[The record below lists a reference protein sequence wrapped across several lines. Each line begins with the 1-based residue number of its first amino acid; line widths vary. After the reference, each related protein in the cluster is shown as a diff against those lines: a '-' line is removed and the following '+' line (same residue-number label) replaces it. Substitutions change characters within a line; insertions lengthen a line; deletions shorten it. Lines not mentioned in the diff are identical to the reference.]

1 MPGRLLHCPA
11 TLTSIPCRLLPLCA
25 GTPLSGALQD
35 RTQAFMTTNTLS
47 ALAEPLD
54 AVAPRPRIGE
64 LLVQAGKLSARD
76 LERALSAQQEM
87 GGMLG
92 RVLVRLGLVSDTDVA
107 RALSSQLDIPL
118 LPADGFPDLMPEVE
132 GILPEFL
139 HTNAVYPLYLEDG
152 QLHVAMAVP
161 QDAFVV
167 KALHLATGY
176 TIRPHLALESEIEKA
191 LAEPVEEAPE
201 DEDDGFGDGQDGG
214 DFVEHL
220 KDLASEAPVIRL
232 VNTIIGRVIDLR
244 ASDIH
249 LEPFDDGLHV
259 RYRVDGVIHP
269 GELVPP
275 RLSAAVNSRVKLL
288 AHLDIAERRLPQ
300 DGRIKTRVKGREL
313 DLRVSTVPTVHGES
327 VVMRVLDRASVRLE
341 LEKMGFEKDTL
352 ERFNA
357 LLARPHGILLVTGP
371 TGSGKTTTL
380 YAALAKIDA
389 SAQKI
394 ITVEDPVEYQLEG
407 INQIQVHSQINLTFA
422 NALRSI
428 LRQDPDI
435 IMIGEMRD
443 GETAQIAVQSALTG
457 HLVLSTLHTNTAAG
471 AVIRMQDM
479 GVEPYL
485 ITSAVNGVLAQRLVR
500 TLCGHCKEAYE
511 PGPEV
516 RSSTGLSR
524 FCAAT
529 QPIYRAVGCEHCR
542 QSGYRG
548 RTGIHELLV
557 LDEPMRRAII
567 EGRDANILNGI
578 AAQSGMLSLYED
590 GLRKVAAG
598 HTTLDELARVTQDQ
612 SDA

>member
-1 MPGRLLHCPA
+1 
-11 TLTSIPCRLLPLCA
+11 
-25 GTPLSGALQD
+25 
-35 RTQAFMTTNTLS
+35 MTTNTNS
-47 ALAEPLD
+47 FVADALAPD
-54 AVAPRPRIGE
+54 ATARMRIGE

-76 LERALSAQQEM
+76 LERAISAQQEM

-92 RVLVRLGLVSDTDVA
+92 RVLVRLGLVSDADVA
-107 RALSSQLDIPL
+107 GVLSVQLSIPL
-118 LPADGFPDLMPEVE
+118 VPADGFPDLMPEVQ
-132 GILPEFL
+132 GLLPEFL
-139 HTNAVYPLYLEDG
+139 QANVVYPLRLEDG
-152 QLHVAMAVP
+152 QLHMAMAVP

-167 KALHLATGY
+167 KALRLATGY
-176 TIRPHLALESEIEKA
+176 SIHPHLALESDIEKA
-191 LAEPVEEAPE
+191 LAEPVEESE
-201 DEDDGFGDGQDGG
+201 DDENDGFGDGSDGG

-232 VNTIIGRVIDLR
+232 VNTIIGRVTDLR

-259 RYRVDGVIHP
+259 RYRVDGVIHA
-269 GELVPP
+269 GEVVPP

-327 VVMRVLDRASVRLE
+327 VVMRVLDRASVRLD

-352 ERFNA
+352 ERFNQ
-357 LLARPHGILLVTGP
+357 LLAKPHGILLVTGP

-380 YAALAKIDA
+380 YAALSKIDA
-389 SAQKI
+389 DSNKI

-407 INQIQVHSQINLTFA
+407 INQIQVHPQINLTFA

-479 GVEPYL
+479 GVESYL
-485 ITSAVNGVLAQRLVR
+485 ITSSVNGVLAQRLVR
-500 TLCGHCKEAYE
+500 VLCGHCKQAYD
-511 PGPEV
+511 PGAEL
-516 RSSTGLSR
+516 RQSTGLAR
-524 FCAAT
+524 FCPAD
-529 QPIYRAVGCEHCR
+529 QPVYKAVGCEHCR

-548 RTGIHELLV
+548 RTGIHELMV

-567 EGRDANILNGI
+567 DGSDANTLNTL
-578 AAQSGMLSLYED
+578 AAKSGMLSLFED
-590 GLRKVAAG
+590 GMRKVAAG
-598 HTTLDELARVTQDQ
+598 VTTLDELARVTQDQ

>member
-1 MPGRLLHCPA
+1 MNSQTASVKVDSDSHPEPRRQRL
-11 TLTSIPCRLLPLCA
+11 
-25 GTPLSGALQD
+25 
-35 RTQAFMTTNTLS
+35 
-47 ALAEPLD
+47 
-54 AVAPRPRIGE
+54 GE
-64 LLVQAGKLSARD
+64 LLVAAGKLSARD
-76 LERALSAQQEM
+76 LERALVAQEEM
-87 GGMLG
+87 GSMLG
-92 RVLVRLGLVSDTDVA
+92 RVMVQLGLVSEVDVA
-107 RALSSQLDIPL
+107 QMLSRQLGVALVAGTD
-118 LPADGFPDLMPEVE
+118 FPDLLPDVE
-132 GILPEFL
+132 GLLPSFL
-139 HTNAVYPLYLEDG
+139 QANTVYPLRVEDG
-152 QLHVAMAVP
+152 VLHVAMTVP
-161 QDAFVV
+161 QDAFVA
-167 KALHLATGY
+167 KALRLATGMP
-176 TIRPHLALESEIEKA
+176 IAAHLALESDIEKA
-191 LAEPVEEAPE
+191 LAEPAP
-201 DEDDGFGDGQDGG
+201 DAPDAADGGFGDGADGG

-232 VNTIIGRVIDLR
+232 VGNIISRVIDLR

-275 RLSAAVNSRVKLL
+275 RLSAAVGSRVKLM

-327 VVMRVLDRASVRLE
+327 VVMRVLDRASVRLD
-341 LEKMGFEKDTL
+341 LEKMGFERDTL
-352 ERFNA
+352 LRFNQ

-389 SAQKI
+389 SEQKI
-394 ITVEDPVEYQLEG
+394 ITVEDPVEYQLDG
-407 INQIQVHSQINLTFA
+407 INQIQVHPQIHLTFA

-471 AVIRMQDM
+471 AVIRMKDM
-479 GVEPYL
+479 GVESYL
-485 ITSAVNGVLAQRLVR
+485 ITSAVNGVLSQRLVR
-500 TLCGHCKEAYE
+500 TLCAHCKQAFE
-511 PGPEV
+511 PGAQV
-516 RSSTGLSR
+516 RSSTGLDR
-524 FCAAT
+524 FCGSDA
-529 QPIYRAVGCEHCR
+529 PVYRAVGCVECR

-567 EGRDANILNGI
+567 EGQDANALNAL
-578 AAQSGMLSLYED
+578 AAHHGMLTLYED

-598 HTTLDELARVTQDQ
+598 LTSLEELARVTQDQ
-612 SDA
+612 GDA

>member
-1 MPGRLLHCPA
+1 
-11 TLTSIPCRLLPLCA
+11 
-25 GTPLSGALQD
+25 
-35 RTQAFMTTNTLS
+35 
-47 ALAEPLD
+47 
-54 AVAPRPRIGE
+54 
-64 LLVQAGKLSARD
+64 
-76 LERALSAQQEM
+76 
-87 GGMLG
+87 
-92 RVLVRLGLVSDTDVA
+92 
-107 RALSSQLDIPL
+107 
-118 LPADGFPDLMPEVE
+118 
-132 GILPEFL
+132 
-139 HTNAVYPLYLEDG
+139 
-152 QLHVAMAVP
+152 
-161 QDAFVV
+161 
-167 KALHLATGY
+167 
-176 TIRPHLALESEIEKA
+176 
-191 LAEPVEEAPE
+191 
-201 DEDDGFGDGQDGG
+201 
-214 DFVEHL
+214 
-220 KDLASEAPVIRL
+220 
-232 VNTIIGRVIDLR
+232 
-244 ASDIH
+244 
-249 LEPFDDGLHV
+249 
-259 RYRVDGVIHP
+259 
-269 GELVPP
+269 
-275 RLSAAVNSRVKLL
+275 
-288 AHLDIAERRLPQ
+288 
-300 DGRIKTRVKGREL
+300 L

-352 ERFNA
+352 VRFNA

-500 TLCGHCKEAYE
+500 TLCGNCKEAYE

-516 RSSTGLSR
+516 RESTGLAR
-524 FCAAT
+524 FCDAT
-529 QPIYRAVGCEHCR
+529 RPVYRAVGCEQCR

-548 RTGIHELLV
+548 RTGIHELLL

-567 EGRDANILNGI
+567 EGRDANILNTI

-612 SDA
+612 ADA

>member
-1 MPGRLLHCPA
+1 
-11 TLTSIPCRLLPLCA
+11 
-25 GTPLSGALQD
+25 
-35 RTQAFMTTNTLS
+35 MTETLS
-47 ALAEPLD
+47 VQAAPTQLAEPSDHL
-54 AVAPRPRIGE
+54 RIGE
-64 LLVQAGKLSARD
+64 LLVRAGKLSARD

-87 GGMLG
+87 GSMLG
-92 RVLVRLGLVSDTDVA
+92 RVLVRLGLVSELDVVH
-107 RALSSQLDIPL
+107 ALSSQLAVSFVA
-118 LPADGFPDLMPEVE
+118 ADAFPDFMPEVP
-132 GILPEFL
+132 GLLPDFL
-139 HTNAVYPLYLEDG
+139 HANAVYPLGIQDG
-152 QLHVAMAVP
+152 LLDVVMAVP
-161 QDAFVV
+161 QDAFVI
-167 KALHLATGY
+167 KALRLATGLQV
-176 TIRPHLALESEIEKA
+176 RPHIGTDSDIEKA
-191 LAEPVEEAPE
+191 LTQPMDDAVVEGGVE
-201 DEDDGFGDGQDGG
+201 GLGDGDAG

-259 RYRVDGVIHP
+259 RYRVDGVIHA
-269 GELVPP
+269 GEIVPP
-275 RLSAAVNSRVKLL
+275 RHSAAVNSRVKLL

-327 VVMRVLDRASVRLE
+327 VVMRVLDRASVRFGLE
-341 LEKMGFEKDTL
+341 EMGFAPDTL
-352 ERFNA
+352 ERFNT
-357 LLARPHGILLVTGP
+357 LLVRPHGILLVTGP

-380 YAALAKIDA
+380 YAALSKLNADT
-389 SAQKI
+389 QKI

-479 GVEPYL
+479 GVERYL

-500 TLCGHCKEAYE
+500 TLCGHCKEPYE
-511 PGPEV
+511 PSAEV
-516 RSSTGLSR
+516 RERTGLAR
-524 FCAAT
+524 FCPPG
-529 QPIYRAVGCEHCR
+529 QPIYRARGCEHCR

-548 RTGIHELLV
+548 RTGIHELLM
-557 LDEPMRRAII
+557 LDEPMRRAIMD
-567 EGRDANILNGI
+567 GRDANALNAV
-578 AAQSGMLSLYED
+578 AAEGGMLSLHED
-590 GLRKVAAG
+590 GLRKVAVG
-598 HTTLDELARVTQDQ
+598 HTCLEELARVTQDQ

>member
-1 MPGRLLHCPA
+1 
-11 TLTSIPCRLLPLCA
+11 
-25 GTPLSGALQD
+25 
-35 RTQAFMTTNTLS
+35 MTTQFLS
-47 ALAEPLD
+47 DPTPAQAEP
-54 AVAPRPRIGE
+54 VASLRPYLGE

-76 LERALSAQQEM
+76 LDRALSAQQEM

-92 RVLVRLGLVSDTDVA
+92 RVLVRLGLVSELDVA
-107 RALSSQLDIPL
+107 QTLSRQLNVPL
-118 LPADGFPDLMPEVE
+118 VAAEAFPELMPEVD
-132 GILPEFL
+132 GLLPEFL
-139 HTNAVYPLYLEDG
+139 HAHAAFPLRQEG
-152 QLHVAMAVP
+152 QELHVALAAP
-161 QDAFVV
+161 QDAFVL
-167 KALHLATGY
+167 KALHLATGC
-176 TIRPHLALESEIEKA
+176 TIRPYLALEGDIEKA
-191 LAEPVEEAPE
+191 LAEPEEQEPQE
-201 DEDDGFGDGQDGG
+201 EEGGFSDGLDGG

-232 VNTIIGRVIDLR
+232 VNTIVGRVTDLR

-269 GELVPP
+269 GEIVPP
-275 RLSAAVNSRVKLL
+275 RLSAAVGSRVKLL

-327 VVMRVLDRASVRLE
+327 IVMRVLDRASVRLN
-341 LEKMGFEKDTL
+341 LDTMGFAPDTL
-352 ERFNA
+352 ARFNA
-357 LLARPHGILLVTGP
+357 LLARPHGIVLVTGP

-380 YAALAKIDA
+380 YAALSKIDA
-389 SAQKI
+389 QANKI

-407 INQIQVHSQINLTFA
+407 INQIQVHPQINLTFA

-479 GVEPYL
+479 GVESYL
-485 ITSAVNGVLAQRLVR
+485 ITSSVNGVLAQRLVR
-500 TLCGHCKEAYE
+500 TLCSHCKEAYTPDE
-511 PGPEV
+511 EL
-516 RSSTGLSR
+516 RQRTGLTR
-524 FCAAT
+524 CAAPG
-529 QPIYRAVGCEHCR
+529 QAIYRAVGCEHCR

-548 RTGIHELLV
+548 RTGIHELFV

-567 EGRDANILNGI
+567 DGKDANALNAL
-578 AAQSGMLSLYED
+578 AAQSGMLSLFED

-598 HTTLDELARVTQDQ
+598 VTTLDELARVTQDQ